1 MHPYSLRKSIK
12 VVNVLSRAYLRHF
25 RKGTPLWGHL
35 YVTRKCNLD
44 CEYCFFKD
52 SAKKDLGLDGIRKV
66 LDRMRAMGVGF
77 LAFHGGEPTI
87 RRDFPEIVQHAHD
100 LGFFTY
106 LNTNGT
112 LLDKEYIDRIGA
124 AGIDVVNLS
133 VDSIQTFAPSHKDLA
148 HTKAALDQLIEARS
162 RYKFEITA
170 NFVLNNQ
177 NTGILEETLDHLDRL
192 GIPLSIGFIVKHPTC
207 ESQPESLFF
216 ESPEDRQK
224 LFSVLE
230 RIVRWRREGRNI
242 IEPEAYF
249 RDIRKFVEGD
259 LRWKCLAGKDSIG
272 IDTLGELKFCGT
284 LPSEGISI
292 EDLDAETIRGLY
304 GMRQEKYGQCQER
317 CLTNCRYV
325 TQYYYKHPFK
335 FIREVASV
343 RRRLFGSAKRPR

>member
-1 MHPYSLRKSIK
+1 MHPYSLGKSFK
-12 VVNVLSRAYLRHF
+12 VVNILSRAYVRHF

-44 CEYCFFKD
+44 CDYCFFKD
-52 SAKKDLGLDGIRKV
+52 SAKKDLGLVDLCAV
-66 LDRMRAMGVGF
+66 LDKMRSMGVGF

-87 RRDFPEIVQHAHD
+87 RKDFPEIVRHAHK

-112 LLDKEYIDRIGA
+112 LLDAAYIDRIGA

-133 VDSIQTFAPSHKDLA
+133 VDSMDVFAPSCKDIA
-148 HTKAALDQLIEARS
+148 HTRAALEQLIEARG

-177 NTGILEETLDHLDRL
+177 NTELLEATLAYLDSL
-192 GIPLSIGFIVKHPTC
+192 SIPLSIGFIVRHPTC
-207 ESQPESLFF
+207 TTQPQSMFF
-216 ESPEDRQK
+216 DEPADKAK
-224 LFSVLE
+224 LFAMLD
-230 RIVRWRREGRNI
+230 RIVQWRKRGSNI

-249 RDIRKFVEGD
+249 EDIKKFVDGKLD
-259 LRWKCLAGKDSIG
+259 WQCLAGRDSIG
-272 IDTLGELKFCGT
+272 VDTLGELKFCGT
-284 LPSEGISI
+284 LPSEQISI
-292 EDLDAETIRGLY
+292 HDLTEASMRDLY
-304 GMRQEKYGQCQER
+304 QMRKDKYGECQKT

-325 TQYYYKHPFK
+325 TQYYYKHPLR

-343 RRRLFGSAKRPR
+343 RRRLFGGPAR